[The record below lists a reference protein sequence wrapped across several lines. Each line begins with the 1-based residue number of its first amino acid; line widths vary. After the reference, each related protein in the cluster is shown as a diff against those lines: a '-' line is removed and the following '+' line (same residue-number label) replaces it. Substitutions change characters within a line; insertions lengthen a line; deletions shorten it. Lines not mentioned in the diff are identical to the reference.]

1 MTAFRKNSE
10 NHAKEDINKMNYFRK
25 DTGDIKELDT
35 DLTAPVSTDDTTADA
50 PFEKTAAAEFGK
62 ELLSASPSPHIKSSA
77 TTRQIMLDV
86 LIALMPA
93 FIWGIIVFGT
103 RALMMGLISVASSV
117 LFEGLFQL
125 VLKRKRTVGDLSA
138 AVTGLLLAMNLSV
151 SVPYWIPVV
160 GAFFAIVV
168 VKGLFGGIGKNIV
181 NPALAARVFLFAW
194 PAEMNLFPAAGD
206 THGIISSSADII
218 ASATPLSSLKQTGEI
233 GTTVF
238 DLFIGNIGGC
248 IGEVSSLFLIVGG
261 IYLLMRKVIRWET
274 PVAFIGTVAAIALIF
289 PRVGTPIESMAVEVL
304 SGGVMICAIFM
315 ATDYTTTP
323 VTSLGKII
331 FGIGCGLITMLI
343 RHFGGYPEG
352 VSFSILIMN
361 LLVYYIEK
369 LTAPTPYGGK
379 KNVKE

>member
-1 MTAFRKNSE
+1 
-10 NHAKEDINKMNYFRK
+10 MNYFHK
-25 DTGDIKELDT
+25 DAGDIKELDT
-35 DLTAPVSTDDTTADA
+35 DLTSPASTDDTSAGT
-50 PFEKTAAAEFGK
+50 PLEKKAAAGFGK
-62 ELLSASPSPHIKSSA
+62 ELLSASPSPHIKSSV

-103 RALMMGLISVASSV
+103 RALMIGLISVASSV

-218 ASATPLSSLKQTGEI
+218 ASATPLSSLKQTGEL

-261 IYLLMRKVIRWET
+261 IYLLIRKVIRWET

-369 LTAPTPYGGK
+369 LTTPTPYGGK